1 MVSQTGMLKKF
12 LCLLQAGEQCVKLA
26 MEASLKVSEPESTT
40 EIKVHGIR
48 IEYQI
53 VDQSCN

>member
-1 MVSQTGMLKKF
+1 MLKKF
-12 LCLLQAGEQCVKLA
+12 LCLLQADEWCVKLA